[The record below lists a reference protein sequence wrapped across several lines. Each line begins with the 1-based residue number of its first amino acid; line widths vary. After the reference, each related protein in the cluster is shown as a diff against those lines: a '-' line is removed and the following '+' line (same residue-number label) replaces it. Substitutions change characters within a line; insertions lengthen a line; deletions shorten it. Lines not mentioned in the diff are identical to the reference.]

1 MLYICYMKRKI
12 LQKVMQIMANYII
25 YMLENAYSNEM
36 FYYYFEMGAKLDAYA
51 TMQHEIYLD

>member
-1 MLYICYMKRKI
+1 MKRKI
-12 LQKVMQIMANYII
+12 LQKAMQIMANYIV